1 MYSGIK
7 VGAIIILCQVIGGIL
22 SGMGGAVQI
31 LSAYRQYRWT
41 ALTGYGWSGITL
53 AILASNNPLFIP
65 IAAFFVA
72 YLQYGCELMNT
83 WTTVPVEMMDLISV
97 VIFLFFAAEQFLSG
111 FRQKLVVRETQKE
124 LAEKAA
130 QQAKKGGEAHV

>member
-1 MYSGIK
+1 M
-7 VGAIIILCQVIGGIL
+7 VGGIL
-22 SGMGGAVQI
+22 AGMGGVVTQ
-31 LSAYRQYRWT
+31 LGYFSQYRWT
-41 ALTGYGWSGITL
+41 ALTGYGWDGITL
-53 AILASNNPLFIP
+53 AILAANNPIFIP